1 MKTHTPPTIEAA
13 TIATKCRKGKSAGIT
28 KNGAYWVALET
39 LTLTA
44 GGDGIGQSAAQIE
57 FRLQLRHYRTGLV
70 TAAVV
75 RSSWHQNSG
84 HRSTVWGAPGVLAC
98 ETAEEV
104 IAALKTVGC
113 CDEYGFDADC
123 VEPFFYETIISAL
136 GEIGIP
142 AAAASPDA

>member
-1 MKTHTPPTIEAA
+1 MKNESNESNKTIESA
-13 TIATKCRKGKSAGIT
+13 TIATKCRKNKSAGIT

-44 GGDGIGQSAAQIE
+44 GGDGIGQNASQIE
-57 FRLQLRHYRTGLV
+57 YRIQFRHYRSGLV
-70 TAAVV
+70 TAAIV
-75 RSSWHQNSG
+75 RSSWHQNHG
-84 HRSTVWGAPGVLAC
+84 RNSTVWAAPAILAC

-104 IAALKTVGC
+104 ISALQTM
-113 CDEYGFDADC
+113 DC
-123 VEPFFYETIISAL
+123 VEPFFHEQIAEAL

>member
-1 MKTHTPPTIEAA
+1 METQRTIEAA
-13 TIATKCRKGKSAGIT
+13 AIAAKCRKGKSDGIT

-57 FRLQLRHYRTGLV
+57 YRLQLRHYRSGQV
-70 TAAVV
+70 TAAIV
-75 RSSWHQNSG
+75 RGSWHQNYG
-84 HRSTVWGAPGVLAC
+84 HRSTVLGAPGVLVC

-104 IAALKTVGC
+104 ITALQSVDCG
-113 CDEYGFDADC
+113 DEYGFAADC
-123 VEPFFYETIISAL
+123 IEPFFYETIISAL